1 MSKEEVRLNIP
12 NLISLA
18 RIICV
23 PIMVWLILNGEM
35 MYAFWLFV
43 AAGISDAL
51 DGFVAKRFN
60 LETELGGFL
69 DPIADKALLLG
80 VFITLGQAGYIET
93 WLVILVVFRD
103 ALILCGAFLYQL
115 LYQNLVMQPL
125 MSSKI
130 NTTAQFVYAAVVL
143 GMMGYK
149 VEDGIVLETLFF
161 AVVATTVWS
170 GASYVIIWGRR
181 AVSMEPGE

>member
-1 MSKEEVRLNIP
+1 
-12 NLISLA
+12 
-18 RIICV
+18 
-23 PIMVWLILNGEM
+23 MVWLILNGEM

>member
-23 PIMVWLILNGEM
+23 PVMVWLIINGEM
-35 MYAFWLFV
+35 QSAFWVFV

-51 DGFVAKRFN
+51 DGFIAKRFN
-60 LETELGGFL
+60 LQTELGGFL
-69 DPIADKALLLG
+69 DPIADKALLVG
-80 VFITLGQAGYIET
+80 VFVTLGQAGYIES
-93 WLVILVVFRD
+93 WLVILIVFRD

-130 NTTAQFVYAAVVL
+130 NTTTQFVYATVVL
-143 GMMGYK
+143 GLMGFGIA
-149 VEDGIVLETLFF
+149 DGVILYSLFLL
-161 AVVATTVWS
+161 VVATTIWS

-181 AVSMEPGE
+181 AVAMEPGE

>member
-23 PIMVWLILNGEM
+23 PIMVWLIMNGEM
-35 MYAFWLFV
+35 LAAFWVFV

-51 DGFVAKRFN
+51 DGFIAKKFN

-69 DPIADKALLLG
+69 DPLADKALLVG
-80 VFITLGQAGYIET
+80 VFVTLGQAGYIES
-93 WLVILVVFRD
+93 WLVIMVVFRD

-143 GMMGYK
+143 GMMGFGI
-149 VEDGIVLETLFF
+149 EDGIILYSLFI
-161 AVVATTVWS
+161 AVVGTTIWS

-181 AVSMEPGE
+181 AVAMEPGE